1 MEQYGLIGYPL
12 THSFSRDFFNR
23 KFSTLHLDAEYLNF
37 ELTSISQLPEVIAQ
51 HPQLRGLNVTIPYKE
66 QVIPYLHELS
76 DEARAIGAVN
86 VIRVTH
92 TPQGTHLKGFNSD
105 VTGFSRS
112 IAPLLQPHH
121 RKALVLGTGGAS
133 KAVVY
138 GLHQLR
144 LDTLY
149 VSRSA
154 VPGRITY
161 DQLDSAMLQ
170 EYTVVVNCSPVGM
183 YPHTHERPD
192 LPYNSLDSRHLL
204 FDLIYNPEE
213 TEFLREGRLR
223 GAVTRNGLDML
234 IGQAHAG
241 WEYWT
246 GTVLP

>member
-1 MEQYGLIGYPL
+1 MRQLGLSG
-12 THSFSRDFFNR
+12 N
-23 KFSTLHLDAEYLNF
+23 K
-37 ELTSISQLPEVIAQ
+37 AQ
-51 HPQLRGLNVTIPYKE
+51 HADLTV
-66 QVIPYLHELS
+66 EL
-76 DEARAIGAVN
+76 
-86 VIRVTH
+86 
-92 TPQGTHLKGFNSD
+92 
-105 VTGFSRS
+105 GFSSDMGATNSRYPEE
-112 IAPLLQPHH
+112 ICEGQLQMSQ
-121 RKALVLGTGGAS
+121 GS
-133 KAVVY
+133 MM
-138 GLHQLR
+138 GL
-144 LDTLY
+144 
-149 VSRSA
+149 
-154 VPGRITY
+154 TY

-223 GAVTRNGLDML
+223 GAVTRNGLEML